1 MVVGGSLS
9 DFSLGAS
16 YANKAIQLLA
26 DNSARRD
33 VCFYMASGEAQ
44 PCSVGAKTCDIWV
57 IYLFPLRPRPFVP
70 DFGLRLLQFGD
81 GKA

>member
-16 YANKAIQLLA
+16 YAKKAIQLLA

-33 VCFYMASGEAQ
+33 VCFIWPGEAQ
-44 PCSVGAKTCDIWV
+44 PCSVGAKTCDISV

-70 DFGLRLLQFGD
+70 DFGFRLLKFGD

>member
-16 YANKAIQLLA
+16 YAKKAIQLLA
-26 DNSARRD
+26 DNSA
-33 VCFYMASGEAQ
+33 CLLPLASGEAQ

-70 DFGLRLLQFGD
+70 DFGLRLLKFGD